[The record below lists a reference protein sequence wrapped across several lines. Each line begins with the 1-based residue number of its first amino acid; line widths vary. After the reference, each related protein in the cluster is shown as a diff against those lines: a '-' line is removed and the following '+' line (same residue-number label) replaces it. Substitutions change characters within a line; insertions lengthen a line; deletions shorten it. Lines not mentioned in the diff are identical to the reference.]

1 MTWLKI
7 SKWGIFF
14 DEIFKT
20 LLTNIKTLKN
30 YTMPLTISLSIIHV
44 LYKILT
50 VAKQNNSFFIY
61 VKHKL
66 KQFVKL

>member
-1 MTWLKI
+1 
-7 SKWGIFF
+7 
-14 DEIFKT
+14 
-20 LLTNIKTLKN
+20 
-30 YTMPLTISLSIIHV
+30 MPLTISFSVIHV